1 MKKRVFS
8 VIGLL
13 IMALSLS
20 GCVKFDATMDIK
32 KDKSMDFSIIY
43 AVDTTYFGDETL
55 IDDESKGQIEKGG
68 FSVEDYQ
75 DDKMKG
81 VKVYRNIKNIDDV
94 STNEDNTFDLSG
106 MFEKKDSSESI
117 FKVKKG
123 LIKNKYTASLH
134 FDTKDSNL
142 NDDLTGDDDIEYT
155 DDYEIEDNTTGDDFS
170 NLDFSSS
177 LTSSMDLKFKVNLP
191 YSAIRSNATSSNN
204 DNKELSWDLTSFK
217 EDNIEFEFELYN
229 LTNIYIIVGVGI
241 ILILLLILFI
251 TKNNNKKVGE
261 AILAKEENTIE
272 TLTEDLKVQPT
283 LTNTNTNN

>member
-13 IMALSLS
+13 VIALSLS

-32 KDKSMDFSIIY
+32 KDKSMDFSVIY
-43 AVDTTYFGDETL
+43 AVDTTYFGNETL
-55 IDDESKGQIEKGG
+55 MDDESRSNLQKEG
-68 FSVEDYQ
+68 FLVEDYQ
-75 DDKMKG
+75 DNKMKG

-94 STNEDNTFDLSG
+94 SASEDSTFDLSG
-106 MFEKKDSSESI
+106 MFKKNDSSESL

-142 NDDLTGDDDIEYT
+142 NDDLTSDDDTEYT
-155 DDYEIEDNTTGDDFS
+155 EDYEIEDNTNNDDFP

-177 LTSSMDLKFKVNLP
+177 LYSSMDLKYKVNLP

-204 DNKELSWDLTSFK
+204 DNKELSWNLTSFK

-241 ILILLLILFI
+241 ILVLALILFI
-251 TKNNNKKVGE
+251 MKNNNKKVGE
-261 AILAKEENTIE
+261 AVLAKEENTIE

>member
-13 IMALSLS
+13 VIALSLS

-32 KDKSMDFSIIY
+32 KDKSMDFSVIY
-43 AVDTTYFGDETL
+43 AVDTTYFGNETL
-55 IDDESKGQIEKGG
+55 MDDESRSKLQKEG
-68 FSVEDYQ
+68 FFVEDYQ
-75 DDKMKG
+75 DNKMKG

-94 STNEDNTFDLSG
+94 SASEDSTFDLSG
-106 MFEKKDSSESI
+106 MFKKNDSSESL

-142 NDDLTGDDDIEYT
+142 NDDLTSDDDTEYT
-155 DDYEIEDNTTGDDFS
+155 EDYEIEDNTNNDDFP

-177 LTSSMDLKFKVNLP
+177 LYSSMDLKYKVNLP

-241 ILILLLILFI
+241 ILVLALILFI
-251 TKNNNKKVGE
+251 MKNNNKKVGE
-261 AILAKEENTIE
+261 AVLAKEENTIE

>member
-1 MKKRVFS
+1 
-8 VIGLL
+8 
-13 IMALSLS
+13 
-20 GCVKFDATMDIK
+20 MDIK

-43 AVDTTYFGDETL
+43 AVDTTYFGNETL
-55 IDDESKGQIEKGG
+55 MDQESKSQIEKDG

-94 STNEDNTFDLSG
+94 SSAEDNTFDLSG
-106 MFEKKDSSESI
+106 MFEKKDNSETF

-155 DDYEIEDNTTGDDFS
+155 DDYEIEDNTTGDDFP

-204 DNKELSWDLTSFK
+204 DNKELNWDLTSFK

>member
-13 IMALSLS
+13 VIALSLS

-55 IDDESKGQIEKGG
+55 IDDESKSQIEKGG

-94 STNEDNTFDLSG
+94 SSAEDNTFDLSG
-106 MFEKKDSSESI
+106 MFEKKDNSETF

-241 ILILLLILFI
+241 ILVFALILFI
-251 TKNNNKKVGE
+251 MKNNNKKVGE

>member
-13 IMALSLS
+13 VIALSLS

-43 AVDTTYFGDETL
+43 AVDTTYFGNETL
-55 IDDESKGQIEKGG
+55 IDDESKSQIEKDG
-68 FSVEDYQ
+68 FLVEDYQ

-81 VKVYRNIKNIDDV
+81 VKVYRNIKNIDNV
-94 STNEDNTFDLSG
+94 SSAEDNTFDLSG
-106 MFEKKDSSESI
+106 MFEKKDNSESI
-117 FKVKKG
+117 FKIKKG
-123 LIKNKYTASLH
+123 LIKNKYTATLH

-155 DDYEIEDNTTGDDFS
+155 DDYELEDNTTSDDFP

-177 LTSSMDLKFKVNLP
+177 LTSSMDLKFRVNLP
-191 YSAIRSNATSSNN
+191 YSAIRSNATLSNN

-229 LTNIYIIVGVGI
+229 LTNIYIIIGVGI
-241 ILILLLILFI
+241 ILVLALILFI
-251 TKNNNKKVGE
+251 TKNNNKKVSD
-261 AILAKEENTIE
+261 AILVKEDSTIE